1 MSLSKHMT
9 RWIMASVAEHFNA
22 RRQGLTMF
30 IEGQLRATKT
40 LKDFIELRV
49 DGPYFIELSKGYW
62 EVYIEINVLVQSA
75 QDQTNYHRIYE
86 SVGIVTAA
94 FEHIIQIFRFG
105 TGSDDDGT
113 LVGCMRLKG
122 DKDERERLQTSHFGQ
137 VEPETGIFQS
147 SVEGHYVMELHE

>member
-1 MSLSKHMT
+1 MPLSKHLT
-9 RWIMASVAEHFNA
+9 RWIMASVAEHFDA

-30 IEGQLRATKT
+30 VEGQLRETKT

-49 DGPYFIELSKGYW
+49 DGPYLTELSNDYW
-62 EVYIEINVLVQSA
+62 EVFIEINILVQSA
-75 QDQTNYHRIYE
+75 QDQINYHRIYA

-94 FEHIIQIFRFG
+94 FEHIIQIFRIG
-105 TGSDDDGT
+105 KELADDGT
-113 LVGCMRLKG
+113 LVGCMKLKG
-122 DKDERERLQTSHFGQ
+122 DKDARERIQTNHFGQ